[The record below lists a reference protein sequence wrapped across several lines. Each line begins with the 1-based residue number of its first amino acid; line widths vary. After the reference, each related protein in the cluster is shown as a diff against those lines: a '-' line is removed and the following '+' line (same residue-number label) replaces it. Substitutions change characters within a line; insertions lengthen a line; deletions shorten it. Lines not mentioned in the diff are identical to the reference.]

1 MPRPAPITPPRPAL
15 PQPALRRALVLTRA
29 GMVAE
34 RAARAFWLPLS
45 LILLAATMAA
55 FGLPALLP
63 PGWLLGMGALVALV
77 VLATLIMGIRRFRW
91 PSRTDAVQKLDRT
104 LPGRPLTALADAQA
118 IGANDPASI
127 ALWAA
132 HRERMQ
138 AATALA
144 RPVAPD
150 LHLAPQDP
158 YALRLIALT
167 AAVVALLFGA
177 PQRMGEIAGLSGPA
191 GAAIGPS
198 WEGWITPPP
207 YTGRPGLY
215 LNEITRESFEVP
227 QGSRV
232 IVRFYGAPGT
242 HELAQGLDTA
252 EERDETGQSVQF
264 AALQSGPLSI
274 DGPGGRDW
282 QVEVL
287 PDAAPQVTTTGPMQ
301 RARGGVMEQPFR
313 ASDDHGIVAGEARI
327 TLDLAAVERH
337 HGLTLPPEPREA
349 LLLDLPLPVAGN
361 RAEFDELLRED
372 LSQHPWAHLP
382 VDVVLRVTDAAGQS
396 GESDV
401 LSTTLP
407 GRRFFEPAAAAV
419 AEIRRDL
426 MWNAGNARRSA
437 QLMRAMLHRSDGA
450 FRAEAAPGILRDT
463 VDAIEARLEADSWTP
478 EARDEVATSL
488 WDLALLIEEGELA
501 NARERL
507 RRIQDQLD
515 EAMRSGATRDEIDA
529 LMEELREA
537 MRDYMRMLAEQPRE
551 RGEQQPGEQMEVT
564 GNQIQ
569 ELMNRIQELME
580 EGRMDEAAE
589 LMARL
594 NELLENLQVTQGEG
608 GEPMPGAEAMEGL
621 GDTLGEQQSLADDT
635 FRDLQEQ
642 FNRNWQDQQNR
653 EGEGKG
659 EGNGA
664 DPREEADNGAES
676 GADDTERMQ
685 DLAERQQ
692 ALRERL
698 REQQLQTLPGEGTA
712 EGDAALDAIEEAQR
726 AMDEA
731 AEALRDGDARGALE
745 RQAEAMDA
753 LREGLRQFNDAL
765 RQDRA
770 ERGSGDEGQEGQ
782 AQGEGRDPLGRQRQG
797 GATAGEERGSVV
809 PGEDPRARA
818 RDLMD
823 EIRRRSAER
832 ERPESERDY
841 LNRLIERF

>member
-1 MPRPAPITPPRPAL
+1 MPRPALITPPRPAL
-15 PQPALRRALVLTRA
+15 RRALALTRA

-45 LILLAATMAA
+45 LVLLAVTAAA

-63 PGWLLGMGALVALV
+63 PGWVQGVGALAALV
-77 VLATLIMGIRRFRW
+77 VLATLARGQRRFRW
-91 PSRTDAVQKLDRT
+91 PSRADAAQRLDST
-104 LPGRPLTALADAQA
+104 LPGRPLAALADSQA
-118 IGANDPASI
+118 IGAADPASA
-127 ALWAA
+127 ALWDA
-132 HRERMQ
+132 HRTRMQ
-138 AATALA
+138 AAAARA

-150 LHLAPQDP
+150 LHLARHDP

-191 GAAIGPS
+191 GAAIGPG
-198 WEGWITPPP
+198 WEGWITPPA

-215 LNEITRESFEVP
+215 LNEITREHFEVP

-232 IVRFYGAPGT
+232 ILRFYGPPGT
-242 HELAQGLDTA
+242 HTLAQTLDSG

-264 AALQSGPLSI
+264 AALQTGQLSI
-274 DGPGGRDW
+274 EGPGGRAW
-282 QVEVL
+282 YVVVL
-287 PDAAPQVTTTGPMQ
+287 PDAAPQITATGPMQ
-301 RARGGVMEQPFR
+301 RARGGVMELPFS
-313 ASDDHGIVAGEARI
+313 ASDDHGIMAGEAEI
-327 TLDLAAVERH
+327 TLDLGAVDRR

-349 LLLDLPLPVAGN
+349 LRLDLPLPMSGN
-361 RAEFDELLRED
+361 RADFDELLRDD

-382 VDVVLRVTDAAGQS
+382 VSVVLRVTDAAGQD
-396 GESDV
+396 GESAV
-401 LSTTLP
+401 LTATLP
-407 GRRFFEPAAAAV
+407 GRRFFEPAALAV
-419 AEIRRDL
+419 AEVRRDL
-426 MWNAGNARRSA
+426 MWNADNARRAA
-437 QLMRAMLHRSDGA
+437 QLMRAMLHRSEGA

-463 VDAIEARLEADSWTP
+463 VDSIEARLDAGSWTP
-478 EARDEVATSL
+478 EARDEIASSL

-515 EAMRSGATRDEIDA
+515 EAMRSGATPEEIEE

-551 RGEQQPGEQMEVT
+551 RGEQQAGEQMEIT
-564 GNQIQ
+564 GSQIQ

-594 NELLENLQVTQGEG
+594 NELLENLQVSEGEG
-608 GEPMPGAEAMEGL
+608 GEPLPGSEAMEGL
-621 GDTLGEQQSLADDT
+621 GDTLGDQQSLADDT
-635 FRDLQEQ
+635 FRDLQDQ
-642 FNRNWQDQQNR
+642 FNRHWQDQQNP
-653 EGEGKG
+653 EGKG
-659 EGNGA
+659 EGAGTGPDN
-664 DPREEADNGAES
+664 EADN
-676 GADDTERMQ
+676 DERMR

-692 ALRERL
+692 ALRDRL
-698 REQQLQTLPGEGTA
+698 REQQLQTLPGEGTP
-712 EGDAALDAIEEAQR
+712 EGDAALDAIEDAQR

-731 AEALRDGDARGALE
+731 ADALRDGDARGALE
-745 RQAEAMDA
+745 RQAEAMDS

-770 ERGSGDEGQEGQ
+770 DRGNGEEGQEGQ
-782 AQGEGRDPLGRQRQG
+782 AQGEGRDPLGRQRRG
-797 GATAGEERGSVV
+797 DATAGEERGSVV
-809 PGEDPRARA
+809 PGEDPRQRA

>member
-1 MPRPAPITPPRPAL
+1 MPRPADIPPAP
-15 PQPALRRALVLTRA
+15 LRRALALTRA

-34 RAARAFWLPLS
+34 RAARAFWLPFS
-45 LILLAATMAA
+45 LALLAGTAAA
-55 FGLPALLP
+55 FGLPAQLP
-63 PGWLLGMGALVALV
+63 PGAWPWVAAGVALV
-77 VLATLIMGIRRFRW
+77 ILITVVMGLRRFRL
-91 PSRTDAVQKLDRT
+91 PSRAEAAQRLDRT
-104 LPGRPLTALADAQA
+104 LPGRPLAALADAQA
-118 IGANDPASI
+118 IGAADRASV

-132 HRERMQ
+132 HRSRMQ
-138 AATALA
+138 AAAARA

-150 LHLAPQDP
+150 LRLAPQDP

-167 AAVVALLFGA
+167 AAMVALLFGA
-177 PQRMGEIAGLSGPA
+177 PQRMGELAGLSSPA

-198 WEGWITPPP
+198 WEGWITPPA

-232 IVRFYGAPGT
+232 IIRFYGPAET
-242 HELAQGLDTA
+242 HEVTQGLDGAPQT
-252 EERDETGQSVQF
+252 DETGQSVQF
-264 AALQSGPLSI
+264 AALQSGPLRI
-274 DGPGGRDW
+274 TGPGGRSWD
-282 QVEVL
+282 VAVL
-287 PDAAPQVTTTGPMQ
+287 PDGAPQIATTGPMR

-313 ASDDHGIVAGEARI
+313 ATDDHGITAGEAEI
-327 TLDLAAVERH
+327 TLDLSAVERR
-337 HGLTLPPEPREA
+337 HGLSLPPEPREV
-349 LLLDLPLPVAGN
+349 LRLDLPLPVAGN

-382 VDVVLRVTDAAGQS
+382 VQVVLRATDAAGQS
-396 GESDV
+396 GESGQ
-401 LSTTLP
+401 LAATLP
-407 GRRFFEPAAAAV
+407 GRRFFEPAALAV

-426 MWNAGNARRSA
+426 LWNADNAQRSA
-437 QLMRAMLHRSDGA
+437 QLMRAMLHRSEGT
-450 FRAEAAPGILRDT
+450 FRAEAAPGILNEAIR
-463 VDAIEARLEADSWTP
+463 AIEVRLDTGDWSPA
-478 EARDEVATSL
+478 ARDEVAAKL

-515 EAMRSGATRDEIDA
+515 EAMRNGATPEEIEE
-529 LMEELREA
+529 LMDELREA

-551 RGEQQPGEQMEVT
+551 RGEQQAGEQMEIT
-564 GNQIQ
+564 GSQIQ
-569 ELMNRIQELME
+569 ELMERIQELME

-594 NELLENLQVTQGEG
+594 NELLENLQITQGEG
-608 GEPMPGAEAMEGL
+608 GEQMPGSEAMEGL
-621 GDTLGEQQSLADDT
+621 GDTLGDQQSLADDT
-635 FRDLQEQ
+635 FRELQEQ
-642 FNRNWQDQQNR
+642 FNRDFRNQQ
-653 EGEGKG
+653 EGRGDG
-659 EGNGA
+659 ER
-664 DPREEADNGAES
+664 D
-676 GADDTERMQ
+676 GADDQTGNQTDDRTD

-698 REQQLQTLPGEGTA
+698 REQQLQTLPGEGTP

-731 AEALRDGDARGALE
+731 AEALRGGDARRALE
-745 RQAEAMDA
+745 RQAEAMDS
-753 LREGLRQFNDAL
+753 LREGMRQFNDAM
-765 RQDRA
+765 RQDRS
-770 ERGSGDEGQEGQ
+770 ERAGGEDGQQEGQ
-782 AQGEGRDPLGRQRQG
+782 AGGQGRDPLGRQRG
-797 GATAGEERGSVV
+797 GDSARGEEQGSVV

-832 ERPESERDY
+832 ERPETERDY